1 MCAMSAMP
9 QVRHGRRS
17 TTWTMTVRVA
27 LTVIVVLGLAVDAY
41 VHLHLASDYDAVK
54 TSTLS
59 QGELFRAEA
68 VIAILAGVAL
78 LVRPRRYTAAIAFLV
93 AAGGLGVVLLYRYVD
108 VKGFGPIPSM
118 YEPVWYAEKTRSAI
132 AEGVAAV
139 AALALVL
146 VPRS

>member
-1 MCAMSAMP
+1 MNAVP
-9 QVRHGRRS
+9 QVHQERRS
-17 TTWTMTVRVA
+17 ATWTMTVRVA

-59 QGELFRAEA
+59 QGDLFRAEGI
-68 VIAILAGVAL
+68 VAILAGVAL
-78 LVRPRRYTAAIAFLV
+78 IVRSRRYTAAIAFLV
-93 AAGGLGVVLLYRYVD
+93 AAGGLAAVLVYRYVD
-108 VKGFGPIPSM
+108 IKGFGPIPSM

-139 AALALVL
+139 AALGLVF
-146 VPRS
+146 VPRP